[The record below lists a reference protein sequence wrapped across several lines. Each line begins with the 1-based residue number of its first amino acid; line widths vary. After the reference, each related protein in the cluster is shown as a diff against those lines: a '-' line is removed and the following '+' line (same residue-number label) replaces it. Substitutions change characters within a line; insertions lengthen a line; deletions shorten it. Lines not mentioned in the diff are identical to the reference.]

1 MQDIQHSKNITQVQV
16 HGVTSQLGFRVS
28 TVWWPYLP
36 AVFFVVVI
44 LKDGERSHGGRL
56 R

>member
-1 MQDIQHSKNITQVQV
+1 MDTSSTDRISHRL
-16 HGVTSQLGFRVS
+16 HGSVTSQLGFRVS
-28 TVWWPYLP
+28 TVWGPYLP

-44 LKDGERSHGGRL
+44 LKDGEWSRGGRL